1 MREFITTGTWSQPA
15 SQQAQPA
22 LDSISELEKNR
33 DIVRA
38 REWDR
43 LPKDSK
49 VFILEDARIGRYLKN
64 GVTPMWRTLN
74 CAQKERLIRRV
85 RLLKSHAES
94 LRELR

>member
-1 MREFITTGTWSQPA
+1 MKKFTTTGTWTQPA
-15 SQQAQPA
+15 SKQAQPA

-33 DIVRA
+33 DIVRG

-43 LPKDSK
+43 LHKDSK
-49 VFILEDARIGRYLKN
+49 VFILEEARIGRYLKN
-64 GVTPMWRTLN
+64 GVVPMWRTLN